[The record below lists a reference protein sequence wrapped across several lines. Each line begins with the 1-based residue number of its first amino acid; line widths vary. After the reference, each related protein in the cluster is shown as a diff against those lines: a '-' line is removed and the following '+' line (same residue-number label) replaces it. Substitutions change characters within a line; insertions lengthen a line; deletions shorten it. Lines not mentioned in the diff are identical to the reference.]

1 MLTALQN
8 VFGTLITMI
17 GSVISALVGTA
28 SAEGGGV
35 AGAWG
40 DLLQL
45 FVFGIAVSVVLLS
58 VKVIR
63 KVVWGS

>member
-1 MLTALQN
+1 MLTALQD
-8 VFGTLITMI
+8 VFKTLIGMI
-17 GSVISALVGTA
+17 GTVISALVGS
-28 SAEGGGV
+28 SADVGT

-45 FVFGIAVSVVLLS
+45 FVIGIAVSVVLLS

>member
-1 MLTALQN
+1 MLESLKS
-8 VFGTLITMI
+8 VFTTLISMI
-17 GSVISALVGTA
+17 GSVISALVGTP
-28 SAEGGGV
+28 AEGGGV

-45 FVFGIAVSVVLLS
+45 FVIGIAVSVVLLS